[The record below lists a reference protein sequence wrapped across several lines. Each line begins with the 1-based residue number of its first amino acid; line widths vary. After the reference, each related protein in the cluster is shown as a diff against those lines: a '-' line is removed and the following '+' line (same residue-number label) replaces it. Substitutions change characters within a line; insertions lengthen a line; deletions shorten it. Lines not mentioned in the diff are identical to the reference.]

1 MVIKGLKLDIGVDVI
16 KVDFKFLEE
25 LWNVVIRVE
34 VVERCWINF
43 FVLQENINLVLF
55 NVLQEIREDFRVNFM

>member
-1 MVIKGLKLDIGVDVI
+1 MGYFDDNRLKGRLGLLIVVIKGLKLDIGVDVI

-43 FVLQENINLVLF
+43 FVL
-55 NVLQEIREDFRVNFM
+55 